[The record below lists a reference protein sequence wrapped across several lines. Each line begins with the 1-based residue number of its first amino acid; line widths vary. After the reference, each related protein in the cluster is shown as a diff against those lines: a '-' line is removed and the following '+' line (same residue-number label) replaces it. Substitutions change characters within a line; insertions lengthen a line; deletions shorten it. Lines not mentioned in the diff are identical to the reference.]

1 MVRLSSLKGPM
12 TQRIRKILR
21 RRALTLFLPIAVIG
35 CAAPVAYNANT
46 GQVKVRPASSSLIK
60 QGADAFA
67 QYKSKKPISRDPAT
81 RARVF
86 RVANRLRP
94 VADVPGARWE
104 FEVFDDPTANAFALP
119 GGKVGINTGLLKVA
133 TTDAQLA
140 AVVAHEMAHVT
151 SNHAQSRV
159 QRNQTIAVGSALLGA
174 VLGGSDNSEQ
184 VGQMAQQG
192 GTLLFGLP
200 FGRSQ
205 ELEADRIGTI
215 FMARAGYD
223 PGAAV
228 TLWQRMGASQGSNV
242 PEFLSTHPVS
252 STRIQ
257 KLREFLPV
265 ARAQMR

>member
-1 MVRLSSLKGPM
+1 MQRMIARLFKSKSM
-12 TQRIRKILR
+12 TL
-21 RRALTLFLPIAVIG
+21 LLPVIAIG
-35 CAAPVAYNANT
+35 CAAPAAYQAGT
-46 GQVKVRPASSSLIK
+46 GQVAVRPASASLK
-60 QGADAFA
+60 SQGAAAFE
-67 QYKSKKPISRDPAT
+67 QYKRKVPISRNANA

-94 VADVPGARWE
+94 TVNVPGTSWE
-104 FEVFDDPTANAFALP
+104 FEVFEDGSANAFALP
-119 GGKVGINTGLLKVA
+119 GGKVGINTGLLKIA

-159 QRNQTIAVGSALLGA
+159 QRNQTIALGSAVLGA
-174 VLGGSDNSEQ
+174 VLGGEENSGQ
-184 VGQMAQQG
+184 VGDLAQKG

-200 FGRSQ
+200 FSRGQ

-223 PGAAV
+223 PAEAV
-228 TLWQRMGASQGSNV
+228 TLWQRMGASQRSST

-257 KLREFLPV
+257 KLREFLPQ

>member
-1 MVRLSSLKGPM
+1 M
-12 TQRIRKILR
+12 
-21 RRALTLFLPIAVIG
+21 TLFLPIVVIG
-35 CAAPVAYNANT
+35 CAAPVAYNANN
-46 GQVKVRPASSSLIK
+46 GQVDVRSASAALK
-60 QGADAFA
+60 QQGAEAFE
-67 QYKSKKPISRDPAT
+67 QYKRKNPISRNSAA

-94 VADVPGARWE
+94 VASVPGSAWE
-104 FEVFDDPTANAFALP
+104 FEVFEDSSANAFALP
-119 GGKVGINTGLLKVA
+119 GGKVGINTGLLRIA

-159 QRNQTIAVGSALLGA
+159 QRNQVIDLGSAVLGA
-174 VLGGSDNSEQ
+174 VLGGAENSQQ

-192 GTLLFGLP
+192 GKVLFGLP
-200 FGRSQ
+200 FSRSQ

-228 TLWQRMGASQGSNV
+228 TLWQRMGASQQSNT

-257 KLREFLPV
+257 KLQEFLPV
-265 ARAQMR
+265 ARKQQR